1 MGLKDD
7 IERSML
13 TETYNTRLANI
24 ADLVGANEDDVRGR
38 MKTLDF
44 KKYVDLMRALRDQN
58 KSEAQEILGLG
69 MDEAY
74 STGGTLSPG
83 EMKGQ
88 QAAQQQAAA
97 SMPDPK
103 TRAQKVQGM
112 AKLGKKNIGNVTPN
126 QAASAL
132 DKASAGQPLTP
143 VQRQAMAQQAQS
155 VGALASDPKTAVQF
169 RNLLN
174 KLNK

>member
-24 ADLVGANEDDVRGR
+24 ADLIGANEDDVRNR

-58 KSEAQEILGLG
+58 KSEAQEILGIG
-69 MDEAY
+69 IGEQY

-88 QAAQQQAAA
+88 QAAQQSA
-97 SMPDPK
+97 SQMPDPK

-143 VQRQAMAQQAQS
+143 IQRQAMAQQAQS
-155 VGALASDPKTAVQF
+155 VGALASDPKTATQF